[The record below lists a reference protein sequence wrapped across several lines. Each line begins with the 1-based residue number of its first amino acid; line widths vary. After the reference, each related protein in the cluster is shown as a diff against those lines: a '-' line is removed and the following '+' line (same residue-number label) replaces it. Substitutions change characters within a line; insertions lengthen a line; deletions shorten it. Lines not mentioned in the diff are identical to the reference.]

1 MLFLFDNI
9 LKFVI
14 NKSNQTNPNVFKDIL
29 IENRQSLLSLFEI
42 WQLSTDKKIK
52 NSIIKLFNISF
63 YSDKTLI
70 RLLYENT
77 NLACELCYLIKQ
89 EISSNGIYLKILPL
103 FFY

>member
-1 MLFLFDNI
+1 MLKILF
-9 LKFVI
+9 F
-14 NKSNQTNPNVFKDIL
+14 KSEQSNTDVFKDIL
-29 IENRQSLLSLFEI
+29 VQNRQSLLSLFEI
-42 WQLSTDKKIK
+42 WQLSTDKQIK

-89 EISSNGIYLKILPL
+89 EISSNGNFFTVYSSQVKIPL
-103 FFY
+103 FI